1 MRRSLFLPGQVVVL
15 LASLVAAGCQPDV
28 GATATGVVSFK
39 GQPVPAG
46 VMVQFQPQGPKA
58 SPSIAVTDAQGRYD
72 LRFNARIR
80 GVLPGE
86 SVVSL
91 SIVREPNAEGKV
103 VLPDALKGLTIPAS
117 YGEKSTLKKTVKAGA
132 NVIDIDIVP

>member
-1 MRRSLFLPGQVVVL
+1 VPRSLFVSGQVVVL
-15 LASLVAAGCQPDV
+15 LASLVAAGCQPGV

-46 VMVQFQPQGPKA
+46 IMVQFQPQGTNA

-80 GVLPGE
+80 GVMPGE

-103 VLPDALKGLTIPAS
+103 VLPEALKGLTIPAA
-117 YGEKSTLKKTVKAGA
+117 YGDKSTLKKTVKPGA

>member
-1 MRRSLFLPGQVVVL
+1 VPRSLLLPGKVVIV
-15 LASLVAAGCQPDV
+15 LASLVAAGCQPGV

-46 VMVQFQPQGPKA
+46 IMVQFEPQGPNA
-58 SPSIAVTDAQGRYD
+58 SPSIAVTDEKGRYD

-80 GVLPGE
+80 GVMPGE

-103 VLPDALKGLTIPAS
+103 VLPDALKGLVIPAA
-117 YGEKSTLKKTVKAGA
+117 YGEKSTLKKTVKPGA

>member
-1 MRRSLFLPGQVVVL
+1 VPRSLFVSGQVVVL
-15 LASLVAAGCQPDV
+15 LASLVAAGCQPGV

-46 VMVQFQPQGPKA
+46 VMVQFQPEGPNA

-80 GVLPGE
+80 GVMPGE

-91 SIVREPNAEGKV
+91 TIVREPNAEGKV
-103 VLPDALKGLTIPAS
+103 VLPDELKDFFIPAD
-117 YGEKSTLKKTVKAGA
+117 YGEKSTLKKTVKPGA
-132 NVIDIDIVP
+132 NVIDIDIAP

>member
-1 MRRSLFLPGQVVVL
+1 MLRSLLSPGKVVVL
-15 LASLVAAGCQPDV
+15 LASLLAAGCQPGV
-28 GATATGVVSFK
+28 GATATGVVTFK

-46 VMVQFQPQGPKA
+46 IMVQFQPQGPDA
-58 SPSIAVTDAQGRYD
+58 SPSIAVTDEKGRYD

-80 GVLPGE
+80 GVMPGE

-91 SIVREPNAEGKV
+91 TIVREPNAEGKV
-103 VLPDALKGLTIPAS
+103 ALPDALKGLVIPAA
-117 YGEKSTLKKTVKAGA
+117 YGEQSTLKKTVKPGP

>member
-103 VLPDALKGLTIPAS
+103 VLPEALKGLTIPAA
-117 YGEKSTLKKTVKAGA
+117 YGDKSTLKKTVKPGA

>member
-1 MRRSLFLPGQVVVL
+1 VPRSLLFPGKVVVF
-15 LASLVAAGCQPDV
+15 LASLVAAGCQPGV

-46 VMVQFQPQGPKA
+46 VMVQFQPQGPNA
-58 SPSIAVTDAQGRYD
+58 SPSLAVTDAQGRYD

-80 GVLPGE
+80 GVMPGE

-103 VLPDALKGLTIPAS
+103 VLPDALNGLVIPAE
-117 YGEKSTLKKTVKAGA
+117 YGERTTLKKTVKPGA

>member
-1 MRRSLFLPGQVVVL
+1 MLRSLLLSGKVVIL
-15 LASLVAAGCQPDV
+15 LASLVAAGCQPGV

-58 SPSIAVTDAQGRYD
+58 SPSIAVTDASGRYD

-80 GVLPGE
+80 GVMPGE

-91 SIVREPNAEGKV
+91 TIVREPNAEGKV
-103 VLPDALKGLTIPAS
+103 VLPDALKGLTIPAA
-117 YGEKSTLKKTVKAGA
+117 YGEKSTLKKTVKPGA

>member
-1 MRRSLFLPGQVVVL
+1 MPRSLFFPGKVVVV
-15 LASLVAAGCQPDV
+15 LASLVAAGCQPGV
-28 GATATGVVSFK
+28 GATATGIVSFK

-46 VMVQFQPQGPKA
+46 IMVQFQPQGPTA
-58 SPSIAVTDAQGRYD
+58 SPSIAVTDANGRYD

-80 GVLPGE
+80 GVMPGE

-91 SIVREPNAEGKV
+91 TIVREPNAEGKV
-103 VLPDALKGLTIPAS
+103 VVPDDLKGLTIPAA
-117 YGEKSTLKKTVKAGA
+117 YGDKSTLKKTVKPGA

>member
-1 MRRSLFLPGQVVVL
+1 VPRSPLFPGKVVVVL
-15 LASLVAAGCQPDV
+15 ASVVAAGCQPGV

-46 VMVQFQPQGPKA
+46 IMVQFEPQGPNA
-58 SPSIAVTDAQGRYD
+58 SPSIAVTDASGRYD

-86 SVVSL
+86 SLVSL
-91 SIVREPNAEGKV
+91 SIATEPNAEGKV
-103 VLPDALKGLTIPAS
+103 VLPDALKGLTIPAA
-117 YGEKSTLKKTVKAGA
+117 YGENSTLKKTVKPGA

>member
-1 MRRSLFLPGQVVVL
+1 ML
-15 LASLVAAGCQPDV
+15 LASLVAAGCQPGV

-46 VMVQFQPQGPKA
+46 VMVQFQPEGPNA

-80 GVLPGE
+80 GVMPGV

-103 VLPDALKGLTIPAS
+103 VLPDALKGLVIPVD
-117 YGEKSTLKKTVKAGA
+117 YGEKSTLKKTVKPGA
-132 NVIDIDIVP
+132 NVIDIDILP

>member
-1 MRRSLFLPGQVVVL
+1 MRRSLLLPGKVVVV

-46 VMVQFQPQGPKA
+46 VMVQFEPQGPNA
-58 SPSIAVTDAQGRYD
+58 SPSIAVTDANGRYD

-80 GVLPGE
+80 GVMPGE

-103 VLPDALKGLTIPAS
+103 VLPDALNGLVIPAE
-117 YGEKSTLKKTVKAGA
+117 YGERTTLKKTVKPGA

>member
-1 MRRSLFLPGQVVVL
+1 MPRSLLFPGKVVVVL
-15 LASLVAAGCQPDV
+15 ASVVAAGCQPGV

-39 GQPVPAG
+39 GRPVPAG
-46 VMVQFQPQGPKA
+46 IMVQFQPQGPNA

-80 GVLPGE
+80 GVMPGE

-103 VLPDALKGLTIPAS
+103 VLPDALKGLTIPAA
-117 YGEKSTLKKTVKAGA
+117 YGDKSTLKKTVKPGA